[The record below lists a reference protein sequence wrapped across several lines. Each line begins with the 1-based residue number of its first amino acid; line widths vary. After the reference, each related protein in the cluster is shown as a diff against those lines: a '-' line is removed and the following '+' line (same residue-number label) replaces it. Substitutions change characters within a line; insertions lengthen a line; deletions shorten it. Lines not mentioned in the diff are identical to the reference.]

1 MTPPQP
7 ALNEAELIVRA
18 PNAILLGYPIAYSES
33 MPNIEVDSPSIAFG
47 DFQGAYTVIR
57 QLGVKLLSDPY
68 TDKPNVRL
76 YGYQRVGGGVSNFEA
91 LKFLKFGDS

>member
-1 MTPPQP
+1 
-7 ALNEAELIVRA
+7 VRK
-18 PNAILLGYPIAYSES
+18 
-33 MPNIEVDSPSIAFG
+33 
-47 DFQGAYTVIR
+47 
-57 QLGVKLLSDPY
+57 LGVKLLSDPY

>member
-1 MTPPQP
+1 VP
-7 ALNEAELIVRA
+7 AITT
-18 PNAILLGYPIAYSES
+18 
-33 MPNIEVDSPSIAFG
+33 DSLSIAFG
-47 DFQGAYTVIR
+47 DFQRAYTVVR
-57 QLGVKLLSDPY
+57 KLGVKLLSDPY